1 MLFQRREI
9 PWEVVDNKTVDPVPI
24 FFEDSEL
31 ELAVVKQGF
40 VRRNYVL
47 EVKPNVALRPELQKA
62 VIFAQGQLLDEI
74 EQNGYNVLLSESWRV
89 TLLRRGKF
97 YRVEVEY
104 SGRPARATNPG
115 SRRQP
120 PYIAVLHDMSHG
132 AAHGAATPIAKEVDG
147 GKVLHKRTSGY
158 IAMRCLIKA

>member
-104 SGRPARATNPG
+104 SGRRESMPFIF
-115 SRRQP
+115 SF
-120 PYIAVLHDMSHG
+120 
-132 AAHGAATPIAKEVDG
+132 
-147 GKVLHKRTSGY
+147 
-158 IAMRCLIKA
+158 LIEL